1 MITYER
7 VKVAKEYIEKKY
19 RLKKQEEEEKK
30 KGKKIKK
37 IILSIIDW
45 DAIISRMNELNIPEE
60 EATKIKE
67 EILHKEGENLRK
79 KRQKISIFDFV
90 PIKIIGKGAFGE
102 VRICKHIPTGD
113 VVAIKKMK
121 KEEMH
126 KKNQVLHVRA
136 ERDVLSQAKNQWIVE
151 LKFSFQDQKFLYLGM
166 EFLPGGD
173 LMTLLMARDIL
184 PEEDA
189 KFYAAEMVLAI
200 ESVHEMNCIH
210 RDLKPDNVLIDK
222 DGHIKLSDFGL
233 SKKLDFYIKDSKNLR
248 NNKTLKNKN
257 NINENKHLSYAE
269 QFNEFKSM
277 KNKKRRE
284 CAYSTVGTP
293 DYIAPEVFTQKG
305 YGKEVDWWSLGIIM
319 FEMMIGYPPFY
330 SDSSTETCKKILN
343 WKNNLEIKPE
353 VNISKEAVDILKKL
367 INDKEKRLG
376 RNGADE
382 IKRHPY
388 FRNID
393 WAHIKET
400 LVPPF
405 IPNLNGPYDSTY
417 FDEYE
422 ETEPFYPLN
431 NNSKYK
437 KYQKKDMCFVD
448 FTYNREN
455 DKDYRINMVT
465 ALEVFDSIQESIK
478 KINQNEYSKE
488 KETEILE
495 QNICK
500 QKSFNEKNKYMINSN
515 KNKNYLLKNINMN
528 LSNNENFK
536 NSFGNKSHSSNKSKQ
551 ERSSLTNT
559 SSQNTNNESNHS
571 SSCANSKKKI
581 TKLPLKINTYNNK
594 NNSKLIPTKIF
605 TNPCHYIS
613 TKNNKNI
620 IGVIPNSNKNN
631 SKGKYI
637 KKIMNQMKSS
647 NRGLSSKTAKTIND
661 IGNDGQILKH
671 PSSVTKKLDN
681 KKIIFIKSN
690 RKENTQVNNIM
701 KKIPT
706 MKKKQ
711 TNFYPQFIKNNN
723 IIIKNGVRNEKN
735 NINFNNLS
743 YNSKN
748 ISFNK

>member
-30 KGKKIKK
+30 K
-37 IILSIIDW
+37 DW

-60 EATKIKE
+60 EASKIKE

-233 SKKLDFYIKDSKNLR
+233 SKKLDFFIKDSKNFK
-248 NNKTLKNKN
+248 NNTIFRNKN
-257 NINENKHLSYAE
+257 NLNDYNKHLSYAE
-269 QFNEFKSM
+269 QFNEFKNM

-330 SDSSTETCKKILN
+330 SESSTETCKKILD

-367 INDKEKRLG
+367 INDPEKRLG
-376 RNGADE
+376 RNGAEE

-388 FRNID
+388 FKNID

-405 IPNLNGPYDSTY
+405 IPELHDPYDSTY

-422 ETEPFYPLN
+422 ETEPFYPLDS
-431 NNSKYK
+431 NSNKYR

-465 ALEVFDSIQESIK
+465 ALEVFDSIQESIRK
-478 KINQNEYSKE
+478 LDQNQKSKE
-488 KETEILE
+488 KETETEILE
-495 QNICK
+495 QKISKKN
-500 QKSFNEKNKYMINSN
+500 SFNENNKYMINSN
-515 KNKNYLLKNINMN
+515 RSKKSLLKNINMN
-528 LSNNENFK
+528 LANNENLK
-536 NSFGNKSHSSNKSKQ
+536 NSHGNKSYSSNKSKQ
-551 ERSSLTNT
+551 EINSLTNI
-559 SSQNTNNESNHS
+559 SSQNTNNDSNHS
-571 SSCANSKKKI
+571 NSCANSRKKM

-605 TNPCHYIS
+605 TNPSHYIS
-613 TKNNKNI
+613 TKNHKNMV
-620 IGVIPNSNKNN
+620 GLIPYSSKNN

-637 KKIMNQMKSS
+637 KKIINDLKTS
-647 NRGLSSKTAKTIND
+647 NRGLSSKMAKAVNEIGNSKTIF
-661 IGNDGQILKH
+661 KH
-671 PSSVTKKLDN
+671 PNSVTKKINNSKD
-681 KKIIFIKSN
+681 KKIIIIKSN
-690 RKENTQVNNIM
+690 SKENTQGNNIM

-706 MKKKQ
+706 MKKKPM
-711 TNFYPQFIKNNN
+711 NFYPQFIKNNN
-723 IIIKNGVRNEKN
+723 ILIRNVARNEKN
-735 NINFNNLS
+735 NISFNNINNLS
-743 YNSKN
+743 HNNKN

>member
-1 MITYER
+1 
-7 VKVAKEYIEKKY
+7 
-19 RLKKQEEEEKK
+19 
-30 KGKKIKK
+30 
-37 IILSIIDW
+37 
-45 DAIISRMNELNIPEE
+45 MNELNIPEE

-102 VRICKHIPTGD
+102 VRICKYIPTGD

-121 KEEMH
+121 KDEMH

-200 ESVHEMNCIH
+200 ESVHDMDCIH

-233 SKKLDFYIKDSKNLR
+233 SKKLDLLIKEENDLRLSKS
-248 NNKTLKNKN
+248 LKNKN
-257 NINENKHLSYAE
+257 NEYNKHLSYAE
-269 QFNEFKSM
+269 QFNEFKNI
-277 KNKKRRE
+277 KNKKKRAY
-284 CAYSTVGTP
+284 AYSTVGTP
-293 DYIAPEVFTQKG
+293 DYIAPEVFTRKG
-305 YGKEVDWWSLGIIM
+305 YGQEVDWWSLGIIM

-330 SDSSTETCKKILN
+330 SDSSTETCRKIID

-353 VNISKEAVDILKKL
+353 VNLSPEAIDILMKL
-367 INDKEKRLG
+367 INDSEKRLG

-382 IKRHPY
+382 IKKHPF

-393 WAHIKET
+393 WQHIKET

-405 IPNLNGPYDSTY
+405 IPELNGPYDTTY

-422 ETEPFYPLN
+422 ENEPFYPLN
-431 NNSKYK
+431 SNGKYK

-465 ALEVFDSIQESIK
+465 ALEVFDSIQESIR
-478 KINQNEYSKE
+478 KINQNQLQE
-488 KETEILE
+488 KEAEILE
-495 QNICK
+495 QNLSK
-500 QKSFNEKNKYMINSN
+500 KSSFNEKKKLIINPK
-515 KNKNYLLKNINMN
+515 KNKNQLLNNN
-528 LSNNENFK
+528 LNNNESSK
-536 NSFGNKSHSSNKSKQ
+536 NSLLNNNSKSFSLNKSKQ
-551 ERSSLTNT
+551 EKSSFINT
-559 SSQNTNNESNHS
+559 STQNNNNESVHS
-571 SSCANSKKKI
+571 NSYANSKQKI
-581 TKLPLKINTYNNK
+581 NKLPLKINIINKINN
-594 NNSKLIPTKIF
+594 KLIPTSFF
-605 TNPCHYIS
+605 TNPSHYIPS
-613 TKNNKNI
+613 KTSKNLMTT
-620 IGVIPNSNKNN
+620 SNNNTNNN
-631 SKGKYI
+631 SKGKNI
-637 KKIMNQMKSS
+637 KKIINEMKN
-647 NRGLSSKTAKTIND
+647 NRGLSSKTTKTIND
-661 IGNDGQILKH
+661 INSKLIIKYPNSL
-671 PSSVTKKLDN
+671 KKLN
-681 KKIIFIKSN
+681 SSKEKNSIKYIN
-690 RKENTQVNNIM
+690 KENHGNNIM

-711 TNFYPQFIKNNN
+711 NNFYPHFIKNNN
-723 IIIKNGVRNEKN
+723 IISKNLVKKD
-735 NINFNNLS
+735 NI
-743 YNSKN
+743 N
-748 ISFNK
+748 ISFNNINNYSNMSYTTKNTSFNK